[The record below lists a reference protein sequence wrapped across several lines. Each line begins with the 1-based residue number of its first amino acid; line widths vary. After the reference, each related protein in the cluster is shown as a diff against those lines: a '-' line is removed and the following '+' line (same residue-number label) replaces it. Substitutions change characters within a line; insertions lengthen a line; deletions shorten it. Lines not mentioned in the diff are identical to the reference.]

1 MIIPEDLEISR
12 LGKPLIP
19 SKLDFASTCTDVC
32 PEYVTDDDRVHLQV
46 KFNAKEEERS
56 ELCFERAGPRE
67 YMYFDPSDTK
77 VAIVTCGGLSP
88 GLNNVIRS
96 IFRELHYKYHTSE
109 VYGIRNG
116 FKGLNPAN
124 GFYPMML
131 TPNNVEGIHK
141 HGGSILG
148 SSRGVEDPTVMV
160 ETLDDIGVNILFC
173 VGGDGTL
180 RGAHAIWEEIL
191 RRNKKIAVVGVPKTI
206 DNDISFVYKTF
217 GFDTAV
223 GKAREVLDC
232 AHAEASG
239 APNGIG
245 LVKVMGRDAGFIAA
259 NATLANLEVNFC
271 LIPEVP
277 FDLYGEGAFLH
288 LLEERLKER
297 EHAVVVV
304 AEGAGQDL
312 IESGEELRDASGNL
326 LNKDIGQFLRD
337 KIEDYFKERN
347 IPINLKYIDP
357 SYIIR
362 SVPANASDAVFCD
375 QLARHAVHAG
385 MAGKTDLVIGL
396 WHGVYVHVPLKLAVL
411 QRKRIRPQGSLWTH
425 VLEVTG
431 QPMSMKS
438 RSA

>member
-1 MIIPEDLEISR
+1 
-12 LGKPLIP
+12 
-19 SKLDFASTCTDVC
+19 
-32 PEYVTDDDRVHLQV
+32 
-46 KFNAKEEERS
+46 
-56 ELCFERAGPRE
+56 
-67 YMYFDPSDTK
+67 
-77 VAIVTCGGLSP
+77 
-88 GLNNVIRS
+88 
-96 IFRELHYKYHTSE
+96 
-109 VYGIRNG
+109 
-116 FKGLNPAN
+116 
-124 GFYPMML
+124 
-131 TPNNVEGIHK
+131 
-141 HGGSILG
+141 
-148 SSRGVEDPTVMV
+148 MV
-160 ETLDDIGVNILFC
+160 DTLDDMGINILFC

-180 RGAHAIWEEIL
+180 RGAHAVWEEIE

-232 AHAEASG
+232 AHAESTG

-245 LVKVMGRDAGFIAA
+245 LVKVMGRDSGFIAA

-277 FDLYGEGAFLH
+277 FDLQGDGAFLP
-288 LLEERLKER
+288 LLEERLKDR
-297 EHAVVVV
+297 EHAVIVV

-312 IESGEELRDASGNL
+312 IQAGEEMRDASGNL
-326 LNKDIGQFLRD
+326 LHNDIGHFL
-337 KIEDYFKERN
+337 KEAIQEYFKERN

-362 SVPANASDAVFCD
+362 SVPANASDCVFCD

-396 WHGVYVHVPLKLAVL
+396 WHGVYVHVPLNLAT
-411 QRKRIRPQGSLWTH
+411 QERKRIRPEGSLWSH

-431 QPMSMKS
+431 QPMSMKANS
-438 RSA
+438 K

>member
-1 MIIPEDLEISR
+1 MITSEDLEISQ
-12 LGKPLIP
+12 LGKPLLP
-19 SKLDFASTCTDVC
+19 SKLDFANMCADVC
-32 PEYVTDDDRVHLQV
+32 PEYMSNANKVRLHV
-46 KFNAKEEERS
+46 KFNPKEEERGD
-56 ELCFERAGPRE
+56 LWLERAGPRE
-67 YMYFDPSDTK
+67 HMYFDPDSTK
-77 VAIVTCGGLSP
+77 VAVVTCGGLSP

-96 IFRELHYKYHTSE
+96 IFRECNYKYQVSE

-116 FKGLNPAN
+116 FKGLNRAN

-148 SSRGVEDPTVMV
+148 SSRGKEDPAVMV
-160 ETLDDIGVNILFC
+160 DTLDDMGINILFC

-180 RGAHAIWEEIL
+180 RGAHAVWEEIE

-232 AHAEASG
+232 AHAESTG

-245 LVKVMGRDAGFIAA
+245 LVKVMGRDSGFIAA

-277 FDLYGEGAFLH
+277 FDLQGDGAFLP
-288 LLEERLKER
+288 LLEERLKDR
-297 EHAVVVV
+297 EHAVIVV

-312 IESGEELRDASGNL
+312 IQAGEEMRDASGNL
-326 LNKDIGQFLRD
+326 LHNDIGHFL
-337 KIEDYFKERN
+337 KEAIQEYFKERN

-362 SVPANASDAVFCD
+362 SVPANASDCVFCD

-396 WHGVYVHVPLKLAVL
+396 WHGVYVHVPLNLAT
-411 QRKRIRPQGSLWTH
+411 QERKRIRPEGSLWSH

-431 QPMSMKS
+431 QPMSMKANS
-438 RSA
+438 K

>member
-1 MIIPEDLEISR
+1 MITNEDLKITS
-12 LGKPLIP
+12 LGKRLIP
-19 SKLDFASTCTDVC
+19 SKLDFSNMCADIC
-32 PEYVTDDDRVHLQV
+32 PEYVNDDDKSSFQV
-46 KFNAKEEERS
+46 KFNVKEGERS
-56 ELCFERAGPRE
+56 DLCFERAGPRE
-67 YMYFDPSDTK
+67 HMYFDPAQTK

-96 IFRELHYKYHTSE
+96 IFREFFYKYHVAE

-124 GFYPMML
+124 GFYPIML
-131 TPNNVEGIHK
+131 TPKNVEGIHK
-141 HGGSILG
+141 YGGSILG
-148 SSRGVEDPTVMV
+148 SSRGKEDPRVMV
-160 ETLDDIGVNILFC
+160 ETLDDIGINILFC

-180 RGAHAIWEEIL
+180 RGAHAIWEEVN
-191 RRNKKIAVVGVPKTI
+191 RQKKKIAVVGVPKTI

-232 AHAEASG
+232 AHAEAVG

-245 LVKVMGRDAGFIAA
+245 LVMLMGRDSGFIAA

-277 FDLYGEGAFLH
+277 FGLYGEGAFLP
-288 LLEERLKER
+288 LLEERLKSR
-297 EHAVVVV
+297 EHAVIVV

-312 IESGEELRDASGNL
+312 IQSGNEKRDASGNL
-326 LNKDIGQFLRD
+326 LHDDIGIFLKE
-337 KIEDYFKERN
+337 KIKDYFSKKGME
-347 IPINLKYIDP
+347 INLKYIDP

-362 SVPANASDAVFCD
+362 SVPANASDCIFCD
-375 QLARHAVHAG
+375 NLARNAVHAA

-396 WHGVYVHVPLKLAVL
+396 WYGVYVHVPLDLIIRE
-411 QRKRIRPQGSLWTH
+411 RKRIRPEGSLWSH

-431 QPMSMKS
+431 QPMSMKVKT
-438 RSA
+438 